1 MESTKN
7 IIEQLKKVYKERNL
21 SYDKIRAMIEA
32 NGDFAPSKS
41 TLSRMFSDDS
51 DAESFSYEATIRP
64 IANALLDIEEI
75 EEDDNADT
83 GAMKALLKYKMD
95 RIEELER
102 ALAEE
107 KVKYHEKLDIEREQ
121 SRRSIEF
128 LKEQI
133 ALKDKRMDLLLE
145 AVFTKDAQHKELLD
159 TILSCPARQNTDC
172 TEV

>member
-7 IIEQLKKVYKERNL
+7 MIEQLKKVYKERNL

-32 NGDFAPSKS
+32 NGDYAPSKS
-41 TLSRMFSDDS
+41 TLSRLFSDDS

-83 GAMKALLKYKMD
+83 GAMKALLKYKME

-102 ALAEE
+102 VLAEE
-107 KVKYHEKLDIEREQ
+107 KVKHHEKLDAEREDHRKKTDFLIKQ
-121 SRRSIEF
+121 IE
-128 LKEQI
+128 
-133 ALKDKRMDLLLE
+133 LKDKRIDQLMD
-145 AVFTKDAQHKELLD
+145 AVFTKDSQHKELLG
-159 TILSCPARQNTDC
+159 TILSCPARKQEKC
-172 TEV
+172 EG